1 MALTLHPG
9 DQVRSAGFRSA
20 TTPKL
25 RRSRRQ
31 VRSVVVA
38 EPAVVELTWANRRPG
53 TDGFA
58 RWTAQLGARIDEQGL
73 DAVADEVDELVST
86 ARRHGVAI
94 VATAVLAD
102 PAQPEPH
109 ATGPSP
115 TSCRPSSPRR
125 LRSARDAVGFDASGG
140 ELTSSSGAGAQR
152 LTTTRGATMTVGDPT
167 MGPAGAAGVD
177 GRHRRGTP
185 SCASWRRVE
194 RSSSSRAAR
203 RASPASTRSGA
214 SRSASASTGWPTTGR
229 SPRSGR

>member
-20 TTPKL
+20 TTPKI
-25 RRSRRQ
+25 RRWRRQ
-31 VRSVVVA
+31 VRSAVVA

-102 PAQPEPH
+102 PAQPEPARH
-109 ATGPSP
+109 RAFAHVVSALVATPPPLRVTRSGS
-115 TSCRPSSPRR
+115 TRR
-125 LRSARDAVGFDASGG
+125 R
-140 ELTSSSGAGAQR
+140 ELTSSSGAG
-152 LTTTRGATMTVGDPT
+152 
-167 MGPAGAAGVD
+167 
-177 GRHRRGTP
+177 
-185 SCASWRRVE
+185 
-194 RSSSSRAAR
+194 RSAR
-203 RASPASTRSGA
+203 RRHEE
-214 SRSASASTGWPTTGR
+214 RR
-229 SPRSGR
+229 